1 MNQKPVKYVLIG
13 AVVLVWGLII
23 YRIVDGLSPDDNV
36 PAIKSTGAQQIAY
49 IPTTDSFTLIAD
61 YSDPF
66 IPNTDTVDAEVTAM
80 NKAVAAPPPP
90 PPVVSKPPAD
100 TYKEGTIQYLGM
112 IANPVKKLKLANIN
126 LNGKEM
132 LVKEKDK
139 VEGYLVQKIS
149 LEAIVIR
156 YKNKNITIQRGS

>member
-1 MNQKPVKYVLIG
+1 MNQKPVKYALIG
-13 AVVLVWGLII
+13 GVVLVWSLII
-23 YRIVDGLSPDDNV
+23 YRIVEGLSPDDNV
-36 PAIKSTGAQQIAY
+36 PAIKSTGTPQVAY

-66 IPNTDTVDAEVTAM
+66 IPNTDTVDEVTAM
-80 NKAVAAPPPP
+80 NKPVAAPTPP
-90 PPVVSKPPAD
+90 PPVVSKPPED

-112 IANPVKKLKLANIN
+112 IANPAKKLKLATIN

-139 VEGYLVQKIS
+139 IEAYLVQKIT